1 MISSQVLQ
9 TAIDELRTI
18 TRIDLCVMDLEGR
31 TIAATFS
38 DIEIPAQT
46 VRSFADSV
54 ADSQVIQ
61 GYHFFKILDERALEY
76 ILIARGASEDVYM
89 IGKVAVSEI
98 QNLIVAYK
106 ERFDKNNFIQNLLLD
121 NLLLVDIYNRA
132 KKLHIDVDARRIV
145 FIIETKYEKDN
156 AAMETVKSL
165 FTIKSR
171 DFITAV
177 DERSIILVKEVKEGE
192 DYPQM

>member
-106 ERFDKNNFIQNLLLD
+106 ERF
-121 NLLLVDIYNRA
+121 A
-132 KKLHIDVDARRIV
+132 
-145 FIIETKYEKDN
+145 
-156 AAMETVKSL
+156 
-165 FTIKSR
+165 
-171 DFITAV
+171 
-177 DERSIILVKEVKEGE
+177 
-192 DYPQM
+192 